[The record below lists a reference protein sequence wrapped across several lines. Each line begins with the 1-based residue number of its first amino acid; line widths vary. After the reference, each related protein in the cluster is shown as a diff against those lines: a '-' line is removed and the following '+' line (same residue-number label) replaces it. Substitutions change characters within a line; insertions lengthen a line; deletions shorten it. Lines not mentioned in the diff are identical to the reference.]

1 MKLFALGDPHLS
13 FDKEGNEY
21 KPMGIFGD
29 GWQNHGEKI
38 RTHWCSV
45 VSGED
50 VVLMPGD
57 ISWAMTLEEFA
68 PDLAD
73 RKSVV

>member
-38 RTHWCSV
+38 RTHW
-45 VSGED
+45 
-50 VVLMPGD
+50 
-57 ISWAMTLEEFA
+57 
-68 PDLAD
+68 
-73 RKSVV
+73 